1 MSFYLCWQDFS
12 VPCNI
17 PPRPKPPL
25 QVPFGQIAAPTV
37 SSDGEN
43 SCLSFV
49 KKQLSCCWN
58 CVNNQQGDM
67 EEHVPKKSGF
77 YPPVLNEQIKIAV
90 RWTHCVLLLL
100 LICEFSTVA
109 HKKECKRLFEGQ
121 FFRIFLRPHTTTRK
135 RPLNTSSNL
144 ANVCQE

>member
-1 MSFYLCWQDFS
+1 
-12 VPCNI
+12 
-17 PPRPKPPL
+17 
-25 QVPFGQIAAPTV
+25 
-37 SSDGEN
+37 
-43 SCLSFV
+43 
-49 KKQLSCCWN
+49 
-58 CVNNQQGDM
+58 M

-90 RWTHCVLLLL
+90 RWTHWVLLLL

-144 ANVCQE
+144 NLATCCPYISIKHTAVTQPLFSFIMVRIQHFNKAF